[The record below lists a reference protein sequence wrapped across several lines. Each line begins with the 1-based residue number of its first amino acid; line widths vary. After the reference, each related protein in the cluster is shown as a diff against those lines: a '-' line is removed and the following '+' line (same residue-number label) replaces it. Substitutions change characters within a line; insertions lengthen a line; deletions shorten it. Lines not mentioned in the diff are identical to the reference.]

1 MQIAAQ
7 KPFKIGLKKMVK
19 KMVVRELLNEKSST
33 FVELFLRFT

>member
-7 KPFKIGLKKMVK
+7 KPFKIVLKKMV
-19 KMVVRELLNEKSST
+19 MRELLNEKSST